1 MDGFEPRISVI
12 NTKPIFQLKIHLLD
26 SFTSS
31 KLFLLLLPSLVI
43 NITAI
48 SSNFSRLLQE
58 WKKKEMWER
67 EKKPFCIIK
76 LPIQLQY
83 TPNHRGSVSFC
94 PLFLSQRIRNET
106 YDCNKHGTG
115 RRQRRW
121 HTLFL
126 FLPVSFFYFQYTHR
140 WLPRSKHVLCVWVV
154 GWWEKWVCWWW
165 KRGNKWLWGSV

>member
-1 MDGFEPRISVI
+1 M
-12 NTKPIFQLKIHLLD
+12 
-26 SFTSS
+26 
-31 KLFLLLLPSLVI
+31 LPTTQSLVI
-43 NITAI
+43 NIATI
-48 SSNFSRLLQE
+48 NNNNNDDDDDYCFCFSIEKEE
-58 WKKKEMWER
+58 W
-67 EKKPFCIIK
+67 EKAFCIIK
-76 LPIQLQY
+76 TPIQLQY